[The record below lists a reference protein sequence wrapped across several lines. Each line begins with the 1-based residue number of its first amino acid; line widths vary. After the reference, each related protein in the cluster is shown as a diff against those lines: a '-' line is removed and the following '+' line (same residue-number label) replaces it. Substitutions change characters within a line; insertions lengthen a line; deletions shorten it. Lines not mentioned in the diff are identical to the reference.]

1 MNELVTRTWNDTPI
15 SRRASDGYVNATAM
29 CKAEERRW
37 NDYVRLDR
45 TQEYIAALT
54 ETLCGAAVA
63 GNPATGISMIK
74 TIQGGTPE
82 LQGTWIHPRLA
93 VDLARWIS
101 PAFAVWMD
109 GWFLEGAEPT
119 ATNRLDEIERVFNLL
134 SKIGPIRPAHRDILQ
149 DLVMDTLTPNTATN
163 ESEPTGYQVTVT
175 EAWRNVTGRKLAQNE
190 SSSIGR
196 KIANTWRKEFGT
208 EPPTA
213 KTVVDGVARDVCRY
227 DQKWLESKIRGMGQ
241 GNRIVGIV
249 KKGVG
254 L

>member
-1 MNELVTRTWNDTPI
+1 MNELITRTWNDTLI

-29 CKAEERRW
+29 CKAEGKRW

-54 ETLCGAAVA
+54 EPSCGAAVA
-63 GNPATGISMIK
+63 GNPVTGISVIR
-74 TIQGGTPE
+74 TFQGGTPE

-109 GWFLEGAEPT
+109 GWFLEGAESVPVD
-119 ATNRLDEIERVFNLL
+119 RIGEIERVFNLL

-149 DLVMDTLTPNTATN
+149 DLVMGTLTPDTATSN
-163 ESEPTGYQVTVT
+163 PMPTGYQVTVT
-175 EAWRNVTGRKLAQNE
+175 EAWRNVTGRKLTHSE
-190 SSSIGR
+190 SSGIGR

-213 KTVVDGVARDVCRY
+213 KTVIDGVARDVCRY
-227 DQKWLESKIRGMGQ
+227 DQKWLESKIRGMG
-241 GNRIVGIV
+241 R
-249 KKGVG
+249 
-254 L
+254 

>member
-1 MNELVTRTWNDTPI
+1 VNELITRTWNDTPI

-29 CKAEERRW
+29 CKAEGKRW

-54 ETLCGAAVA
+54 ETLCGATVA
-63 GNPATGISMIK
+63 GNPVTGISVIR

-109 GWFLEGAEPT
+109 GWFLESVAQPAEPVT
-119 ATNRLDEIERVFNLL
+119 TTRLDEIERVFNLL

-149 DLVMDTLTPNTATN
+149 DLVMETLASDTV
-163 ESEPTGYQVTVT
+163 STGYQVTVT

-227 DQKWLESKIRGMGQ
+227 DQKWLESKIRSMGQ
-241 GNRIVGIV
+241 GSRIVGIV
-249 KKGVG
+249 KKGAA
-254 L
+254 

>member
-1 MNELVTRTWNDTPI
+1 MNELITRTWNDTPI

-29 CKAEERRW
+29 AKANGKHLPHYMATERAK
-37 NDYVRLDR
+37 
-45 TQEYIAALT
+45 EYMDALSPVVGIPT
-54 ETLCGAAVA
+54 TGLKET
-63 GNPATGISMIK
+63 N
-74 TIQGGTPE
+74 QGGTPE

-109 GWFLEGAEPT
+109 GWFLENVAQPAEPMT
-119 ATNRLDEIERVFNLL
+119 TTHLDEIRQACNLL
-134 SKIGPIRPAHRDILQ
+134 RDIS
-149 DLVMDTLTPNTATN
+149 DLADPGRSVLENAVIRLFDGSEATPV
-163 ESEPTGYQVTVT
+163 STGYQVTVT

-196 KIANTWRKEFGT
+196 RIANTWRKEFGT

-241 GNRIVGIV
+241 GSRIVGIV
-249 KKGVG
+249 KKGVS
-254 L
+254 